1 MGGLFF
7 WIEHLEFRVLKH
19 IIQRITNLYFID
31 VILPIP
37 LKQSFTYSVNKDE
50 AAFLKQGMRVAVP
63 FGKSKI
69 YTGIVYAIYKDRPPA
84 YETKDIDQILDE
96 TPLITTFQIQHW
108 EWMASYYMCTLGE
121 VVRAALP
128 SAFLLESETIVS
140 LSSTVVIEEAKFSD
154 DEFLV
159 YEALL
164 HQSSLHINDIRSILD
179 RKNVVK
185 VISQLLDK
193 GVITVQEEIY
203 EQYTP
208 KLKRYVKLAPA
219 YTSEEN
225 LRALLDGLTRAPK
238 QRSVLMT
245 LFMLSAQEKQPVDS
259 ISLQKKSDTTSSVLK
274 TLIEKGILEEYYIQ
288 KDRIEFTG
296 EGDSEIKKLNSAQE
310 VAFSEIKTSFKKHD
324 VTLLHGVTS
333 SGKTEIYVRLIEEIL
348 AEGKQVLYMLPEI
361 ALTTQLITRLQ
372 QYFGEKISV
381 YHSKYSVNERIEVWN
396 NVLDT
401 KPKAQI
407 IIGAR
412 SSLFLPF
419 SNLGLIIVDE
429 EHEPSFKQYNPS
441 PRYHARDS
449 AIVLGNLHRAKLL
462 MGSATPSLESYH
474 NCEMDKYGLVELKK
488 RFGNVLMPEI
498 ELVDIKE
505 KHRKRQMKGHFSDLL
520 LQEMQDALD
529 AKEQIIL
536 FQNRRGFSPVVECTT
551 CGIAPQCPNCDVS
564 LTYHQYKNELRCHYC
579 GYHTAMLQSCMAC
592 GSETLDTKGFGT
604 EQIEMELKTLFPE
617 HSIARMDQDTT
628 RGKHAYAKL
637 IERLEAQEI
646 DILVGTQ
653 MLAKGLDF
661 RNISLVGV
669 MNADNLLNFPDFRA
683 HERSFQLLQQ
693 VAGRAGRTKK
703 RGKVLI
709 QTFNPF
715 HQILQ
720 QVSVND
726 YESMYKQQKEER
738 YQYKYPPFYRTIKI
752 TFKDRNLQKMQ
763 KSAIWFTQALELKL
777 KENVLGPEAPP
788 VSRIRNQYISNILIK
803 IPKKQSLAKTKDYIN
818 GVYRSFNSIK
828 EFSSVRLTIDVD
840 NY

>member
-1 MGGLFF
+1 M
-7 WIEHLEFRVLKH
+7 
-19 IIQRITNLYFID
+19 YFID

-69 YTGIVYAIYKDRPPA
+69 YTGIVYNIYKDRPPA

-96 TPLITTFQIQHW
+96 TPIITSIQIKHW
-108 EWMASYYMCTLGE
+108 EWISSYYMCTLGE
-121 VVRAALP
+121 VIRAALP

-140 LSSTVVIEEAKFSD
+140 LSTEIISDESIFSD
-154 DEFLV
+154 EEFLV
-159 YEALL
+159 FEALQ
-164 HQSSLHINDIRSILD
+164 HQSTLHVNDIRSILD

-185 VISQLLDK
+185 VIAQLLQK
-193 GVITVQEEIY
+193 GAVIVQEEIY
-203 EQYTP
+203 EQYKP
-208 KLKRYVKLAPA
+208 KLKRYIKLSSD
-219 YTSEEN
+219 YSSEVN
-225 LRALLDGLTRAPK
+225 LKELLDNLTRAPK
-238 QRSVLMT
+238 QRAVLMT
-245 LFMLSAQEKQPVDS
+245 LFMLTASDKKPVDS
-259 ISLQKKSDTTSSVLK
+259 ILLQKKSETSSAVLRA
-274 TLIEKGILEEYYIQ
+274 LLDKGILEEYFIQ
-288 KDRIEFTG
+288 KDRVEFEG
-296 EGDSEIKKLNSAQE
+296 EGDSEIKKLNEAQD
-310 VAFSEIKTSFKKHD
+310 VAFSEIKTTFKNHD

-333 SGKTEIYVRLIEEIL
+333 SGKTEIYVRLIEEVL
-348 AEGKQVLYMLPEI
+348 EKDKQVLYMLPEI

-381 YHSKYSVNERIEVWN
+381 YHSKYTVNERIEVWN
-396 NVLDT
+396 NVLDA
-401 KPKAQI
+401 KQKAQI

-441 PRYHARDS
+441 PRYHTRDS
-449 AIVLGNLHRAKLL
+449 AIVLANLHKAKLL

-474 NCEMDKYGLVELKK
+474 NCEMGKYGLVELKK

-505 KHRKRQMKGHFSDLL
+505 KHRKKEMKGHFSDHLL
-520 LQEMQDALD
+520 VEMKTALE
-529 AKEQIIL
+529 ANEQIIL

-579 GYHTAMLQSCMAC
+579 GYHTAMHISCSAC

-604 EQIEMELKTLFPE
+604 EQIETELKALFPE
-617 HSIARMDQDTT
+617 HTIARMDQDTT
-628 RGKHAYAKL
+628 RAKNAYAKL
-637 IERLEAQEI
+637 IERLDNQEI

-693 VAGRAGRTKK
+693 VSGRAGRTKK

-715 HQILQ
+715 HQIMQ

-726 YESMYKQQKEER
+726 YEGMYKQQKEER
-738 YQYKYPPFYRTIKI
+738 YQYKYPPFFRTVKI

-763 KSAIWFTQALELKL
+763 KSAIWFTRALELKL
-777 KENVLGPEAPP
+777 KDNVLGPEAPP
-788 VSRIRNQYISNILIK
+788 ISRIRNQYISNVLIK
-803 IPKKQSLAKTKDYIN
+803 IPKNQSLSRTKEYIN
-818 GVYRSFNSIK
+818 GVHRSFNSIK